1 MQNKENCSREI
12 WNNEQ
17 NLTQLEINKML
28 IVDFFS
34 VRKAIIW
41 LHTKFNMYDTV
52 LYCI

>member
-28 IVDFFS
+28 IVDFFFG
-34 VRKAIIW
+34 
-41 LHTKFNMYDTV
+41 TKSNYMASYKIQYV
-52 LYCI
+52 